1 MVDSQRDRS
10 AQQDPAMAQVAEQ
23 LQAMLDALIAER
35 TPVAEVMPEP
45 PAAPVPVSD
54 AITINSSVEP
64 ATS

>member
-1 MVDSQRDRS
+1 
-10 AQQDPAMAQVAEQ
+10 
-23 LQAMLDALIAER
+23 MLDALISER

-45 PAAPVPVSD
+45 PAPPVPVSD